1 MGDNATVL
9 PDVTVIVPAYNAA
22 EWIAQ
27 TLQSIQAQT
36 HAVTEVLVADDAS
49 NDDTARI
56 VGEFARR
63 DARVRHLRLPANSG
77 GPAGPR
83 NFALAQAV
91 TTWVAFCDADDLWH
105 PQKLELQLR
114 VAQAESADLVCTAI
128 RDFAPP
134 LPPEPSQPVD
144 PAAPLH
150 AEHVG
155 LWRLLGKNVIPGS
168 SVLCRRMLIA
178 EAGGFDTARELVAVE
193 DYDLWLRLI
202 ERGAKVVK
210 IARPL
215 VDYRRLPGSLSA
227 RKLRMARRALG
238 ALQRHF
244 LRREQMW
251 LFPLAAPLLMASYAL
266 QAVYMRL
273 WRGRL

>member
-1 MGDNATVL
+1 MSLA
-9 PDVTVIVPAYNAA
+9 PPQVTIIIPAFNAA
-22 EWIAQ
+22 QWIAQ

-36 HAVTEVLVADDAS
+36 HTHWEALVADDAS
-49 NDDTARI
+49 NDNTAG
-56 VGEFARR
+56 VVSEFAAR
-63 DARVRHLRLPANSG
+63 DARIRHLRLPANSG

-83 NFALAQAV
+83 NFALAQAR

-114 VAQAESADLVCTAI
+114 VARGESADLVCTAI

-134 LPPEPSQPVD
+134 RLPLPSQSLD
-144 PAAPLH
+144 STGPLH
-150 AEHVG
+150 VERIG
-155 LWRLLGKNVIPGS
+155 LWRLLGKNIIPGS
-168 SVLCRRMLIA
+168 SVLCRRVLIS
-178 EAGGFDTARELVAVE
+178 EVGGFDTALELVAVE

-210 IARPL
+210 IELPL
-215 VDYRRLPGSLSA
+215 VDYRRLPSSLSA

-244 LRREQMW
+244 SRRRQMW
-251 LFPLAAPLLMASYAL
+251 LFPLAAPVLMASYAF
-266 QAVYMRL
+266 QAVYLRV

>member
-1 MGDNATVL
+1 MSSASPQVSI
-9 PDVTVIVPAYNAA
+9 IVPAFNAA
-22 EWIAQ
+22 QWITQ

-36 HAVTEVLVADDAS
+36 HTYWEALVADDAS
-49 NDDTARI
+49 SDDTARI
-56 VGEFARR
+56 VGEIASS
-63 DARVRHLRLPANSG
+63 DARIRHLRLPVNSG

-83 NFALAQAV
+83 NFALAQAR

-134 LPPEPSQPVD
+134 LPPAPNQPVD
-144 PAAPLH
+144 PARPFRV
-150 AEHVG
+150 ERVG
-155 LWRLLGKNVIPGS
+155 LWRLLGKNIIPSS
-168 SVLCRRMLIA
+168 SVLCRRVLIA

-193 DYDLWLRLI
+193 DYDLWLQLI

-210 IARPL
+210 IELPL

-227 RKLRMARRALG
+227 RKLRMARRAMG

-244 LRREQMW
+244 SRCGQRW
-251 LFPLAAPLLMASYAL
+251 LFPLAAPLLMVSYAF
-266 QAVYMRL
+266 QAVYLRV

>member
-1 MGDNATVL
+1 MGDVAGAL

-22 EWIAQ
+22 EWIVQ

-36 HAVTEVLVADDAS
+36 HAATEVLVADDAS
-49 NDDTARI
+49 SDDTARV
-56 VGEFARR
+56 VGEFASR
-63 DARVRHLRLPANSG
+63 DARVRHLRLPVNSG

-83 NFALAQAV
+83 NFALAQAR

-114 VAQAESADLVCTAI
+114 AALAESADLVCTGI
-128 RDFAPP
+128 RDFALP
-134 LPPEPSQPVD
+134 LPPPSQPVD
-144 PAAPLH
+144 PATPLH

-168 SVLCRRMLIA
+168 SVICRRELIA
-178 EAGGFDTARELVAVE
+178 EVGGFDAARDLVAVE

-202 ERGAKVVK
+202 ERGARVVK
-210 IARPL
+210 IALPL

-227 RKLRMARRALG
+227 HKLRMARRALG

-244 LRREQMW
+244 SRRGQRW
-251 LFPLAAPLLMASYAL
+251 LFPLAAPILMASYAF
-266 QAVYMRL
+266 QAVYLRV